1 VALGVALAG
10 TSGAAVLAHA
20 FGPLPLSFSAPFVV
34 LPAAALLAGLALLR
48 RGRYRQLRGL
58 ADLLL
63 RGGAWGLAATLLYDA
78 VRPAIR
84 LVFGYAY
91 DPYRAMPIFGQL
103 ITGQAD
109 TPLALAAGW
118 TYHFWNGISFGMI
131 FALLRPRGGALAGL
145 AWGLGLQVL
154 MMVTY
159 PTLLRI
165 RLEDPGF
172 LVSGLVGH
180 GVWGLAL
187 GAGLR
192 RDRVEAG
199 NHV

>member
-1 VALGVALAG
+1 
-10 TSGAAVLAHA
+10 
-20 FGPLPLSFSAPFVV
+20 V
-34 LPAAALLAGLALLR
+34 LPTAALLAGLALLR
-48 RGRYRQLRGL
+48 RGRYRQLRRL

-103 ITGQAD
+103 ITGQTD

-118 TYHFWNGISFGMI
+118 IYHFWNGISFGMI

-145 AWGLGLQVL
+145 AWGVGLQVL
-154 MMVTY
+154 MMITY

-192 RDRVEAG
+192 RGAGVEAH
-199 NHV
+199 NA